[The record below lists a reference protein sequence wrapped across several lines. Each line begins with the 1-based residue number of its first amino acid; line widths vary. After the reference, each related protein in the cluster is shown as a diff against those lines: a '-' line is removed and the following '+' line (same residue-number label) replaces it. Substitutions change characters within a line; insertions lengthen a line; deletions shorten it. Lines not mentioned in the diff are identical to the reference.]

1 MVKVFE
7 EYKVDNNQSIILG
20 YRGDIEEALMKV
32 EEYQR
37 EYQRVVLELEH
48 ETRLLERSEEQGQER
63 LMLLETEWLNRVK
76 RLESIKE
83 EQLN

>member
-1 MVKVFE
+1 MKVFE
-7 EYKVDNNQSIILG
+7 EYKVENNQSIILG